1 MRFALLLTIVLSL
14 ILISHQEPTNFNY
27 DNHGTDW
34 PGDCNSEKGKI
45 F

>member
-1 MRFALLLTIVLSL
+1 MRFALLQTIVFGL

-34 PGDCNSEKGKI
+34 LGDCSS
-45 F
+45 